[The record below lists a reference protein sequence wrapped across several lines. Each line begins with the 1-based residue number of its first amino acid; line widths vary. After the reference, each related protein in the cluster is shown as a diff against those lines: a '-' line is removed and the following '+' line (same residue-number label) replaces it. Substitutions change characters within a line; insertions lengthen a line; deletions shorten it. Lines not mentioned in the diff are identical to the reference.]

1 MFSESSGRPIT
12 TITSVAL
19 ARADMSKHGLPTTIR
34 GLWLLLACARQRST
48 WWHVHIECGGKALI
62 LSPNRSFVVEVSV
75 VDRIGAVTE
84 RIEVPADPVD
94 VLNCMA
100 GAITWVRV
108 GWWQMFLCWLTRGR
122 AGADCVSV
130 TRHIL
135 QNAGVPVPDKVR
147 RVKELREW
155 LRLHTTTRCEQR
167 S

>member
-1 MFSESSGRPIT
+1 
-12 TITSVAL
+12 
-19 ARADMSKHGLPTTIR
+19 
-34 GLWLLLACARQRST
+34 
-48 WWHVHIECGGKALI
+48 
-62 LSPNRSFVVEVSV
+62 VVEVSV

-135 QNAGVPVPDKVR
+135 QIAGVPVPNKVR

-155 LRLHTTTRCEQR
+155 LSVHTSRNCERL

>member
-135 QNAGVPVPDKVR
+135 QSAGVPVPDKVR

-155 LRLHTTTRCEQR
+155 LIST
-167 S
+167 SKA